1 MGGELELLVG
11 VLRCFEFFR
20 IDSSVTL
27 VNDKNEN
34 GRIPI
39 LEMEGSSPRI
49 LVAWGPVSVG
59 SDRRALVGD
68 FVGLPPCV

>member
-39 LEMEGSSPRI
+39 LENGRFQSQDSGS
-49 LVAWGPVSVG
+49 LGPSF
-59 SDRRALVGD
+59 SR
-68 FVGLPPCV
+68 F